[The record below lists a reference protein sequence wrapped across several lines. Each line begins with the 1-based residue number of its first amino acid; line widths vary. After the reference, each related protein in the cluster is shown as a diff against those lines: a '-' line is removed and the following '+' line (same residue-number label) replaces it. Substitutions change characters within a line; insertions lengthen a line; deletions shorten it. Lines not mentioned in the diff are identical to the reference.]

1 MDIKEKKG
9 NREEFFNMI
18 SGKNELFD
26 KVSQII
32 SSYDSCLIS
41 YSTERFKNSEL
52 AEVQIIVF
60 PKDFQ
65 LVLENRRMLGTG
77 KIVIKADTV
86 VTDLVFYINYKE
98 NGPEYSFEAS
108 ERYFHEFSY
117 VPGNR
122 TFAHIKKYKSFSI
135 MPNDLHNAKIMFSYK
150 KKTWF
155 EDIKFNTAKRLG
167 DNFLG
172 RICNTFMEI
181 LAKDNWFFHDM
192 VKDLEKG
199 NKLTSYYKILFDF
212 PLTFTKV
219 LKYNSVKEFL
229 ATKGKVTSS
238 VRKMPIALS
247 YNILKS
253 GLNYEP
259 AIKFCIENQEKVLIN
274 LIRSTEYMQYMK
286 EKHRK
291 EITLCAIFS
300 AIQGGNSHF
309 INDTILKVQVN
320 L

>member
-1 MDIKEKKG
+1 MFEDILGHKTEEFFGYKREKRKLFSKG

-32 SSYDSCLIS
+32 NSYDSCLIS
-41 YSTERFKNSEL
+41 YSAQKFKNSEL

-60 PKDFQ
+60 SKDFQ
-65 LVLENRRMLGTG
+65 LVLENRRMLKTG

-98 NGPEYSFEAS
+98 NGPEYSFEAK

-117 VPGNR
+117 VPEKK
-122 TFAHIKKYKSFSI
+122 TFSHIKKYKSFSI

-172 RICNTFMEI
+172 RICNTFMEM

-192 VKDLEKG
+192 IKDLEKG
-199 NKLTSYYKILFDF
+199 N
-212 PLTFTKV
+212 
-219 LKYNSVKEFL
+219 
-229 ATKGKVTSS
+229 
-238 VRKMPIALS
+238 
-247 YNILKS
+247 
-253 GLNYEP
+253 
-259 AIKFCIENQEKVLIN
+259 
-274 LIRSTEYMQYMK
+274 
-286 EKHRK
+286 
-291 EITLCAIFS
+291 EITPLL
-300 AIQGGNSHF
+300 Q
-309 INDTILKVQVN
+309 KYV
-320 L
+320 